1 MKTLNPIIFL
11 VPVTALLLTSL
22 LYFSLLKKVTDKRTF
37 NVYVFTVIILAFLLN
52 FAWELIQMPL
62 YNRDSFSVNHIVFCA
77 LGAVADAIMV
87 LLLYLGLAFIFN
99 NPLWIQSL
107 NWKRIAIVILIGG
120 IGGILGEMR
129 QLSWGSWAYAD
140 SMPII
145 PLINVGVSP
154 VLQFMTLPL
163 LSYFFSFYYME
174 SSRKKLIID
183 DGSK

>member
-1 MKTLNPIIFL
+1 MNDLKPIIFL
-11 VPVTALLLTSL
+11 VPVTALLLASL
-22 LYFSLLKKVTDKRTF
+22 LYFYLLKRAADKKDFKRF
-37 NVYVFTVIILAFLLN
+37 VLIVAVLAFLLN

-62 YNRDSFSVNHIVFCA
+62 YNSASFGMDHVAFCA
-77 LGAVADAIMV
+77 LGSVADAIMV
-87 LLLYLGLAFIFN
+87 LLLYFGLAFIFN

-107 NWKRIAIVILIGG
+107 NGKRIALVILIGG

-129 QLSWGSWAYAD
+129 HLSLGSWAYAD

-145 PLINVGVSP
+145 PLVNVGISP

-174 SSRKKLIID
+174 SSRNKLIID
-183 DGSK
+183 DGNK